1 MAWHHAGRLNRTVGV
16 PIPGPRVFELV
27 HLRLRSPFRN
37 AISME
42 GRGCYARA
50 WRWVKVSASDRSLF
64 ENGPAVRALLGALVD
79 VRAAVRA
86 REGGCLAGFLALRR
100 SGRFHLG
107 LRLFLRNLRLAGEY
121 PSTRRALPDR
131 VPPHEQDEVREGERQ
146 DHRECGEVDEQAVEV
161 RPRRGQGA
169 EVEVRERP
177 VLVLVPHRES
187 VAVDLVR

>member
-1 MAWHHAGRLNRTVGV
+1 MAYHHTGRLNRTVGV

-27 HLRLRSPFRN
+27 HLRFRSPFRN

-42 GRGCYARA
+42 GRGYYARA

-64 ENGPAVRALLGALVD
+64 ENGPAV
-79 VRAAVRA
+79 
-86 REGGCLAGFLALRR
+86 LALRR

-107 LRLFLRNLRLAGEY
+107 LRLFLRDLRLAGEY
-121 PSTRRALPDR
+121 PSTRRPLPDR
-131 VPPHEQDEVREGERQ
+131 VPPHEQDDVVEGERQ